1 MKKRDEVGDFGC
13 IFSIAMMT
21 VMIAI
26 GCLLARK
33 VPFTAERRELLIAI
47 IVNVAMP
54 WIILNSIFHHENGPT
69 IYDGYLFNVS

>member
-1 MKKRDEVGDFGC
+1 MEISVV
-13 IFSIAMMT
+13 IFSIAMMAI
-21 VMIAI
+21 MIAI

-54 WIILNSIFHHENGPT
+54 CIILNSIFHT
-69 IYDGYLFNVS
+69 KMDQQIMMV